1 MNPITNQF
9 KKKNQYEPMKKSLL
23 LQEPNHEKEKKNHQR
38 SRKIKTSEDVGVE
51 EKKWRKM
58 KEDGSVRKK
67 DGLGEWMREAK
78 GGVK

>member
-51 EKKWRKM
+51 EKN
-58 KEDGSVRKK
+58 
-67 DGLGEWMREAK
+67 
-78 GGVK
+78 GGR